1 MVSRA
6 AKHILNSLLRDSSLY
21 DHPHVVAHFFNCL
34 VGNKLEPNPTAAVP
48 DLPAGVS
55 PIRKWTSLTP
65 TSLRSEL
72 QSQVAQRFR
81 YNLSNEDIDSIIP
94 VSLLRELC
102 MRVGIQLVLRTYEF
116 GSSNSTV
123 VAASKEEEKHELNGD
138 STLLKKKKKKASGSK
153 AETVIDE
160 QKLSVR
166 PEDVINLYPIVKV
179 TNHLVSFNASCNIS
193 N

>member
-6 AKHILNSLLRDSSLY
+6 AKYILNSLLRDSSLY
-21 DHPHVVAHFFNCL
+21 DHSHVVAHFFNCL
-34 VGNKLEPNPTAAVP
+34 VGSKLEPNPTAAVP

-55 PIRKWTSLTP
+55 PTRTWTSMTP

-94 VSLLRELC
+94 VTLLRELS
-102 MRVGIQLVLRTYEF
+102 MRVGIQLVLRTYDF
-116 GSSNSTV
+116 GSSSTTV
-123 VAASKEEEKHELNGD
+123 VASKEEEKHESNGD
-138 STLLKKKKKKASGSK
+138 GALLKKKKKKAGGK
-153 AETVIDE
+153 VETVIDE

-179 TNHLVSFNASCNIS
+179 TNHLVSIYSA
-193 N
+193 